1 MGVPANQQQLLSLL
15 YTFSVAARH
24 LSFTDAAEELF
35 LTQGAISQRIKK
47 LEGLLKFNLFIRK
60 TRRLELTPEGRRV
73 LTTLNSSFESIF
85 SVLSDIQTGELTGD
99 LYIATSPYFASAW
112 LIPRLPSLRRQYPS
126 LSIKLQTKQNQS
138 DFQFEPYD
146 VAIFYSEGRY
156 PNHYSERLFS
166 GIRTPVCSA
175 SYAQELNLH
184 SGIESLSRVNFI
196 HRGDTSAWQYWL
208 DEMGANIDCKKKCD
222 FYSDNR
228 LAMEAAELSLG
239 VFLAR
244 LEFALPLI
252 NAGKLVAPFP
262 RIESGKGYDLV
273 CPKGMETRAKFQAF
287 SRWIHAEVNS
297 KNNHIG

>member
-1 MGVPANQQQLLSLL
+1 MSSITNQQQQLSLL

-24 LSFTDAAEELF
+24 LSFTKAAEELF
-35 LTQGAISQRIKK
+35 LTQGGVSQRIKK
-47 LEGLLKFNLFIRK
+47 LEMQLQFNLFIRK
-60 TRRLELTPEGRRV
+60 TRKLELTPEGQRV
-73 LTTLNSSFESIF
+73 LSVLNSSFESIF
-85 SVLSDIQTGELTGD
+85 STLSDIQTGELTGS
-99 LYIATSPYFASAW
+99 LHIATSPYFASAW
-112 LIPRLPSLRRQYPS
+112 LIPKLPSLRQQYPN

-146 VAIFYSEGRY
+146 VAIFYSQGRY

-166 GIRTPVCSA
+166 GKRTPVCSVD
-175 SYAQELNLH
+175 YAAEHGLH
-184 SGIESLSRVNFI
+184 NGLSALSDVNFI

-208 DEMGANIDCKKKCD
+208 DEMNVGIDCEKRCD

-244 LEFALPLI
+244 YEFAQPLI
-252 NAGKLVAPFP
+252 QAGRLVAPFP
-262 RIESGKGYDLV
+262 HIESGKGYDLV

-287 SRWIHAEVNS
+287 SRWVHSELDS
-297 KNNHIG
+297 E